1 MNPIAKLDAYIN
13 SVIPYAW
20 DDSETW
26 FEFLAKVKEKLNEI
40 IAKQNEYF
48 AVPLEAYTLG
58 VLNQWREDGTLTAIL
73 SEFLDA
79 SVEEIAAMVTD
90 KASLEYVDQKD
101 IAGIVHTDT
110 QIGALQT
117 SVNQQIESFTNT
129 AAGDIAAINLKVDSI
144 VSPSPKNVFSSLA
157 ALQADGPANTEEGK
171 KSIYLTSDN
180 GNWYYW
186 NGTTWTSGGVY
197 QSSAIGDNSV
207 NRQKLS
213 QSYDYIRELSSIDN
227 LNTLTKSGNY
237 LISSL
242 SPPINAPNESS
253 AIMQQINVDE
263 YYAVQ
268 MYFNFLAT
276 EKFMYHRAIRFN
288 NPEHNTQWFDL
299 YATDK
304 TKMGVDY
311 AFLGT
316 LTSLDN
322 LNSNYT
328 DELKQGF
335 YVAIE
340 GDIPQN
346 CPINDTCIIKI
357 ENFLESYTIQ
367 TVISFKDPAKEEWVR
382 KVDKNNPLGITQWK
396 RKDAAGIM
404 HNSRVLFLGDSIT
417 ATVLGMKK
425 FDEYTNELIGINFI
439 NSGYAGSK
447 FALIPGHEPYNTHS
461 FFTKST
467 TVDIST
473 SDYVFILYGVNDF
486 NASTPIGSES
496 TDEYTVCGALYK
508 GIANLYSRNP
518 NLKILGATP
527 FFFFTHDGTTEF
539 NPDNRSNEAGLK
551 MIDYVN
557 AIKRIYNLFHIPV
570 LDIWNEG
577 GINAWNHHVY
587 LPDMLHPNE
596 EAHRLVAGKIAG
608 FILDN
613 R

>member
-180 GNWYYW
+180 GSWYYW
-186 NGTTWTSGGVY
+186 NGTAWTSGGVY

-213 QSYDYIRELSSIDN
+213 QSFSYISELTSSDN
-227 LNTLTKSGNY
+227 LNTITRSGAY
-237 LISSL
+237 LASAL
-242 SPPINAPNESS
+242 SPPVNAPVPGS
-253 AIMQQINVDE
+253 AVMYQINTDVV
-263 YYAVQ
+263 YAVQ
-268 MYFNFLAT
+268 FYICFNLH
-276 EKFMYHRAIRFN
+276 EKFFFHRTIRFN
-288 NPEHNTQWFDL
+288 NPEYNTPWYDL
-299 YATDK
+299 FETEK

-311 AFLGT
+311 AFHGIIG
-316 LTSLDN
+316 SSVD
-322 LNSNYT
+322 LNTIYT
-328 DELKQGF
+328 NTLKQGIYLIQDGNF
-335 YVAIE
+335 
-340 GDIPQN
+340 PLN
-346 CPINDTCIIKI
+346 CPTIGTSILRVD
-357 ENFLESYTIQ
+357 NFSEGFSIQ
-367 TVISFKDPAKEEWVR
+367 TLQAFHDPSLVFVR

-396 RKDAAGIM
+396 RTDAAGIM
-404 HNSRVLFLGDSIT
+404 HNSRVLFMGDSIT
-417 ATVLGMKK
+417 ATVPGMKK

-508 GIANLYSRNP
+508 GIANLYARNP

-539 NPDNRSNEAGLK
+539 NPDSVSNEAGLK

-587 LPDMLHPNE
+587 LPDLLHPNQ